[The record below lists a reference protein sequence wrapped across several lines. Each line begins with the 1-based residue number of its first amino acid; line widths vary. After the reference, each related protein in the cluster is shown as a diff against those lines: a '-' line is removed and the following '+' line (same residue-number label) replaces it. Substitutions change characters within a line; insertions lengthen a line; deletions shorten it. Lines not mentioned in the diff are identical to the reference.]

1 MLAVELNNNDIP
13 QLQLQDTVAKAL
25 QLFSDFK
32 VSHLPVV
39 AEEKFVGLI
48 SEEDLLDANNKNMLI
63 ELLQKDF
70 ILASINENDHFLR
83 AVNISNQYQTNIVP
97 VINFEKELLG
107 TISGQTLLRTLG
119 YFSGSQEIG
128 GIIVLEME
136 RNQFAISEISRIV
149 ESNEATVL
157 HLNTTLQPETGLLRV
172 TIHINKKELS
182 AIIAAFERYEYDVIY
197 YFGEEKFENEIESNY
212 RHLMNY
218 LDI

>member
-1 MLAVELNNNDIP
+1 MLAVELNNNNIP
-13 QLQLQDTVAKAL
+13 QLQLQDTVARAL

-48 SEEDLLDANNKNMLI
+48 SEEDLLDANNKNMVI

-70 ILASINENDHFLR
+70 IVASINENDHFLQ

-97 VINFEKELLG
+97 VINVEKELVG

-119 YFSGSQEIG
+119 YFSGSEEIG

-136 RNQFAISEISRIV
+136 RSQFAISEISRIV

-157 HLNTTLQPETGLLRV
+157 HLNTTIQPETGLLRV
-172 TIHINKKELS
+172 TIHINKRELS
-182 AIIAAFERYEYDVIY
+182 SVIAAFERYEYNVVY
-197 YFGEEKFENEIESNY
+197 YFGEEKFENEVESNY
-212 RHLMNY
+212 RHFMNY
-218 LDI
+218 LGI